1 MYIKA
6 GERTPEVQINS
17 QLGEITFS
25 GESYPENAFNFYKPI
40 MDKLDE
46 LCQSKTPL
54 SLRFELI
61 YINSS
66 SLGMLRNMMDA
77 IERHAEQGLS
87 VKVLW
92 QAYEDDDSMREMG
105 EDFQELFTAITFKL
119 QIIKD

>member
-1 MYIKA
+1 
-6 GERTPEVQINS
+6 
-17 QLGEITFS
+17 
-25 GESYPENAFNFYKPI
+25 
-40 MDKLDE
+40 
-46 LCQSKTPL
+46 
-54 SLRFELI
+54 
-61 YINSS
+61 
-66 SLGMLRNMMDA
+66 MLRNMMDA